1 MGADDKPHPILP
13 MSTHYRV
20 ERIDWHIS
28 PGEASYLELTLR
40 RGDETRCLR
49 FDQPQE
55 VFIEKGYHGSYSGL
69 TILNISGRGW
79 EDKVQVLIDEAHP
92 GMGFFASD
100 VVEVPCRD
108 ESRDL

>member
-1 MGADDKPHPILP
+1 
-13 MSTHYRV
+13 
-20 ERIDWHIS
+20 
-28 PGEASYLELTLR
+28 
-40 RGDETRCLR
+40 LR

-100 VVEVPCRD
+100 VVEVPCRT
-108 ESRDL
+108 SRGTCKSLQGEQTGAAVSRLRV